1 MENGGL
7 GNMKMKK
14 WGDASKVTG
23 VPPFFKR
30 ESFYII
36 AIIEERA
43 VFNCKEAP

>member
-1 MENGGL
+1 
-7 GNMKMKK
+7 MKVISIKYFFYK
-14 WGDASKVTG
+14 SISSG